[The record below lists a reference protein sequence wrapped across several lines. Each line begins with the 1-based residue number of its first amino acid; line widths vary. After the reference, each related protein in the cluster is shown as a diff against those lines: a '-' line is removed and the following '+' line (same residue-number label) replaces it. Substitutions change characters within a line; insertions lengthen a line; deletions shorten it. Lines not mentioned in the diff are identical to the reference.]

1 MRKHKTVIFLTLGF
15 LVGICILLYPSFS
28 AYWNSKTQSRAI
40 TDYEAALEYMDQADY
55 DALFAEAHAYN
66 KALYETNY
74 PLVDYVKVPGY
85 RDTLVITDNAMIGY
99 LKIDRIGVE
108 LPIYHGT
115 SDDVLNRGVG
125 HLEGSSLPVG
135 GINTHSVMSAHR
147 GLPSSKLFTDLDRME
162 MGDTFQVVVLNQVLT
177 YQVDLIK
184 VIEPDEVSNLEIIE
198 GGDYCTLFTC
208 TPYGINTHRLLVR
221 GVRIETIG
229 EKPVLYVSNEAF
241 RIEPLLVT
249 PAVAAPMLLVLLIH
263 LLVKYREP
271 PKNQQQQQ
279 AQSEKPQEE
288 TAPGGEELKKEA
300 PIEAMPPDE
309 EETPREEGP
318 QTEQDGGDESES

>member
-15 LVGICILLYPSFS
+15 LVGICILLYPAFS
-28 AYWNSKTQSRAI
+28 DFWNSKTQSRAI
-40 TDYEAALEYMDQADY
+40 TDYESVLDNLDENEYSAI
-55 DALFAEAHAYN
+55 FERAHAYN

-74 PLVDYVKVPGY
+74 PLMDYKNVPGY
-85 RDTLVITDNAMIGY
+85 YDTLRITDNDMIGY

-125 HLEGSSLPVG
+125 HLEGSSLPIG
-135 GINTHSVMSAHR
+135 GENTHSIMSAHR
-147 GLPSSKLFTDLDRME
+147 GLPSSKLFTDLDRVE
-162 MGDTFQVVVLNQVLT
+162 RGDTFQIIVLDQVLT
-177 YQVDLIK
+177 YQVDYIK
-184 VIEPDEVSNLEIIE
+184 VIEPTDVSDLQIIE

-221 GVRIETIG
+221 GVRIETIE
-229 EKPVLYVSNEAF
+229 EKPIIYVSNEAF

-249 PAVAAPMLLVLLIH
+249 PAVAAPMLFVLLIH

-271 PKNQQQQQ
+271 PKNTQ
-279 AQSEKPQEE
+279 QEE
-288 TAPGGEELKKEA
+288 K
-300 PIEAMPPDE
+300 
-309 EETPREEGP
+309 EEGG
-318 QTEQDGGDESES
+318 TEHAP

>member
-15 LVGICILLYPSFS
+15 LVGICILLYPAFS
-28 AYWNSKTQSRAI
+28 DFWNSKTQSRAI
-40 TDYEAALEYMDQADY
+40 TEYESVLDNLDENDYNAIFER
-55 DALFAEAHAYN
+55 AHAYN

-74 PLVDYVKVPGY
+74 PLMDYKNVPGY
-85 RDTLVITDNAMIGY
+85 YDTLRITDNDMIGY

-125 HLEGSSLPVG
+125 HLEGSSLPIG
-135 GINTHSVMSAHR
+135 GENTHSIMSAHR
-147 GLPSSKLFTDLDRME
+147 GLPSSKLFTDLDRVE
-162 MGDTFQVVVLNQVLT
+162 KGDTFQIIILDQVLT
-177 YQVDLIK
+177 YQVDYIK
-184 VIEPDEVSNLEIIE
+184 VIEPTDVSDLQIIE

-221 GVRIETIG
+221 GVRIETIE
-229 EKPVLYVSNEAF
+229 EKPIIYVSNEAF

-249 PAVAAPMLLVLLIH
+249 PAVAAPMLFVLLIH

-271 PKNQQQQQ
+271 PKNTQP
-279 AQSEKPQEE
+279 K
-288 TAPGGEELKKEA
+288 KKE
-300 PIEAMPPDE
+300 
-309 EETPREEGP
+309 G
-318 QTEQDGGDESES
+318 ESK

>member
-1 MRKHKTVIFLTLGF
+1 MRRHKTVIFLTLGF
-15 LVGICILLYPSFS
+15 LVGVCILLYPAFS
-28 AYWNSKTQSRAI
+28 NYWNSKTQSRAI
-40 TDYEAALEYMDQADY
+40 TNYESVLENLKPEDYSTIFEN
-55 DALFAEAHAYN
+55 AHSYN
-66 KALYETNY
+66 KELYKTDY
-74 PLVDYVKVPGY
+74 PLRDYKQVLGY
-85 RDTLVITDNAMIGY
+85 ADTLRVTDNDMIGY

-135 GINTHSVMSAHR
+135 GENTHCVMSAHR
-147 GLPSSKLFTDLDRME
+147 GLPSAKLFTDLDRME
-162 MGDTFQVVVLNQVLT
+162 KGDTFQIVVLDQILT
-177 YQVDLIK
+177 YQVDSIK
-184 VIEPDEVSNLEIIE
+184 VIEPTDISDLQIIE

-221 GVRIETIG
+221 GVRIETFK
-229 EKPVLYVSNEAF
+229 EKPIIYVSNEAF

-271 PKNQQQQQ
+271 PKTKQQ
-279 AQSEKPQEE
+279 K
-288 TAPGGEELKKEA
+288 KKE
-300 PIEAMPPDE
+300 
-309 EETPREEGP
+309 EGG
-318 QTEQDGGDESES
+318 TESDP

>member
-15 LVGICILLYPSFS
+15 LVGICILLYPAFS
-28 AYWNSKTQSRAI
+28 DFWNSKTQSRAI
-40 TDYEAALEYMDQADY
+40 TDYESVLDNLDENEYSAI
-55 DALFAEAHAYN
+55 FERAHAYN

-74 PLVDYVKVPGY
+74 PLMDYKNVPGY
-85 RDTLVITDNAMIGY
+85 YDALRITDNDMIGY

-125 HLEGSSLPVG
+125 HLEGSSLPIG
-135 GINTHSVMSAHR
+135 GENTHSIMSAHR

-162 MGDTFQVVVLNQVLT
+162 IGDNFQIIILDQVLT
-177 YQVDLIK
+177 YQVDFIK
-184 VIEPDEVSNLEIIE
+184 VIEPTDVSDLQIIE

-221 GVRIETIG
+221 GVRIETIK
-229 EKPVLYVSNEAF
+229 EKPIIYVSNEAF

-249 PAVAAPMLLVLLIH
+249 PAVAAPMLFVLLIH

-271 PKNQQQQQ
+271 PKNTQQ
-279 AQSEKPQEE
+279 K
-288 TAPGGEELKKEA
+288 KKE
-300 PIEAMPPDE
+300 
-309 EETPREEGP
+309 EG
-318 QTEQDGGDESES
+318 SK